1 MRNQMA
7 SVLSQSLKNLPA
19 NNIEISALKE
29 LLDSDLEL
37 RSFILRRQ
45 EKAQARY
52 TFAEK
57 TTGVFTA
64 CLAAMSAAKDA
75 FAASILSAKALEG
88 TLKNTL
94 NLYDNHHD
102 ILAPTSSTKA
112 MLAMWAEIITLTEA
126 LLSHLDK
133 AAPQVGTHLH
143 LVADEHA
150 AHESAQIAA
159 SVSMLSCTD
168 SLRAVDRSI
177 SQKRGALFGL
187 RLVPTEILSRIFI
200 EAADARQHKIIT
212 SLPSY
217 FDAKFQDLNGLSAT
231 LNLVPFT
238 LSATCTRWRAVCQS
252 TPQIWRY
259 ARVPIIVSSGG
270 VKRKIIGQA
279 QFERCVLLAR
289 KQPLNLTVYPCYDVI
304 NNGATYPNLGL
315 LAESQIHRIN
325 IVWPAN
331 CAIPPGIPS
340 PTELCI
346 VASAN
351 YSVSYKQSL
360 PTELLAK
367 TKKLR
372 CTGLTP
378 QIGSAIE
385 IKTLHISISKPGALP
400 SLETLLQNCP
410 QLEEVQLEITAR
422 TTTFGI
428 ILSSPHQQLHTLS
441 LTGMALP
448 WAISAF
454 SAGCR
459 LPRLTHLVL
468 TDINGFDS
476 TGEMWNSSSSNNQ
489 FSHITHIEVQ
499 AVSAPSVLAQLRPL
513 FEVATA
519 LGTLTLSGSAV
530 EPVLK
535 LVSLSTPK
543 RVGELLLCNSNSNG
557 TTLREYL
564 AAIERDGGGTSGM
577 KVTWNDCPNFSGEY
591 GEASGEL
598 HL

>member
-1 MRNQMA
+1 
-7 SVLSQSLKNLPA
+7 
-19 NNIEISALKE
+19 
-29 LLDSDLEL
+29 
-37 RSFILRRQ
+37 
-45 EKAQARY
+45 
-52 TFAEK
+52 
-57 TTGVFTA
+57 
-64 CLAAMSAAKDA
+64 MSAAKDA

-200 EAADARQHKIIT
+200 EAADARQHEIIN

-252 TPQIWRY
+252 TPQIWMY

-289 KQPLNLTVYPCYDVI
+289 EQPLDLTVFPCFDVI
-304 NNGATYPNLGL
+304 NNGAAYPSLAL
-315 LAESQIHRIN
+315 LAESQIHRVN
-325 IVWPAN
+325 IVWPCN
-331 CAIPPGIPS
+331 YAIPPGIPS
-340 PTELCI
+340 PTKLCI
-346 VASAN
+346 VAPAN
-351 YSVSYKQSL
+351 SRALYEQSL

-372 CTGLTP
+372 STELTP
-378 QIGSAIE
+378 QIGSAIG
-385 IKTLHISISKPGALP
+385 IQTLDISLSKPGALP
-400 SLETLLQNCP
+400 SLQHLLRKCP
-410 QLEEVQLEITAR
+410 QLEEVQLMITAR
-422 TTTFGI
+422 PTSFCGA
-428 ILSSPHQQLHTLS
+428 SPSPHQQLHTLS

-448 WAISAF
+448 WVIF
-454 SAGCR
+454 DFLFGFR
-459 LPRLTHLVL
+459 VPRLTRLVL

-476 TGEMWNSSSSNNQ
+476 TKEMWTSSSINDQISLIP
-489 FSHITHIEVQ
+489 HMEVQ
-499 AVSAPSVLAQLRPL
+499 AVSAPSVLPHFRPL

-519 LGTLTLSGSAV
+519 LDTLTLSGSAV

-535 LVSLSTPK
+535 LLSLSTPK
-543 RVGELLLCNSNSNG
+543 RVGELLLCNSNADG

-564 AAIERDGGGTSGM
+564 AAIEREGGGTSGM
-577 KVTWNDCPNFSGEY
+577 KVAWSDCPNFSGEY
-591 GEASGEL
+591 GKAFGEL